1 MAGNK
6 NEEVAALEALRD
18 SSAELVRYLDNIN
31 EKLLLMNQQNERA
44 SVVFSPGLDHHCTW
58 LNTCIAESN
67 YASFYC
73 LVVSATVQTLL
84 QAVVGILMC
93 TLWYAEVEA
102 NVRSGWHK
110 PVVALLWVHNVGCV
124 SLANSFFLLAGFHT
138 YLLCVGTGTYD
149 FILANGA
156 DGLCTRLLKCNCLQW
171 GKKSKSKRSHVRDG
185 NVNEAKSAEK
195 AAAAP
200 RSRRGSPP
208 PGAIVVLTPPSP
220 HAVAGRGETH
230 SSAASGEQQDERHA
244 SRNPTEM
251 VGRGRGSFVSA
262 SKQHMELS
270 IGVNESEG
278 IFEEIDLGPSR
289 QEAPADAAEVATT
302 DL

>member
-31 EKLLLMNQQNERA
+31 GKLLLMNQQNECA
-44 SVVFSPGLDHHCTW
+44 SPLFIG
-58 LNTCIAESN
+58 
-67 YASFYC
+67 
-73 LVVSATVQTLL
+73 
-84 QAVVGILMC
+84 AVVGILMC

-156 DGLCTRLLKCNCLQW
+156 DGLCTRLLKCNCLRR
-171 GKKSKSKRSHVRDG
+171 GKKSKPKRSHVRDG
-185 NVNEAKSAEK
+185 DVTEAKSAEK
-195 AAAAP
+195 AAP

-208 PGAIVVLTPPSP
+208 PGAVVVLTPPSP
-220 HAVAGRGETH
+220 HAAGGRGETH
-230 SSAASGEQQDERHA
+230 SNAASGEQRDERHA
-244 SRNPTEM
+244 SMNPTEM
-251 VGRGRGSFVSA
+251 VGRGRGGFVSA

-278 IFEEIDLGPSR
+278 IFEEIDLGPNR
-289 QEAPADAAEVATT
+289 QEAPTDTAEVATT